1 MRFNTKHSYLIAC
14 SVIII
19 LFGFYSSYTQGYNNH
34 YLKVAFLDVGQGDAI
49 YIEAPNGRQVLID
62 GGPDSRVLPMLSDVM
77 PAFDRSIDMLIA
89 THADADHIGGL
100 PSVIDNYQ
108 ISNILENGYIGE
120 TKIYKTLEEKIVEKS
135 IKKDIAKKGMHIVLD
150 EKENIYLDILF
161 PDRDVSKMKTND
173 GSIVARL
180 VYKDQ
185 SIMLT
190 GDATYYTENII
201 LKNENKDDLKSTI
214 LKLGHHGSNT
224 SSGNSWLSVVSPVY
238 VIISAGANSKYGHP
252 HPDVLSRLEDF
263 KISYLST
270 SREGTIVFKSDG
282 VSFWQ

>member
-49 YIEAPNGRQVLID
+49 YIDAPNGRQVLID